1 MSGWVTS
8 AGIPTQ
14 GSIRRLT
21 HPIKITGISRTL
33 KIQIPKK
40 KHHFNTIYLLYSVD
54 EMGKYDIPA
63 SINYVLSVTG
73 QSSLSYVGHSMGCAV
88 FFIAMTYHP
97 ELNSKIDVMVA
108 LAPATANGNSQTSLR
123 YQAPF
128 VNQVLVLVIK

>member
-1 MSGWVTS
+1 
-8 AGIPTQ
+8 
-14 GSIRRLT
+14 
-21 HPIKITGISRTL
+21 
-33 KIQIPKK
+33 
-40 KHHFNTIYLLYSVD
+40 
-54 EMGKYDIPA
+54 MGKYDIPA

-73 QSSLSYVGHSMGCAV
+73 ESSLSYVGHSMGCAV

>member
-1 MSGWVTS
+1 M
-8 AGIPTQ
+8 
-14 GSIRRLT
+14 
-21 HPIKITGISRTL
+21 
-33 KIQIPKK
+33 
-40 KHHFNTIYLLYSVD
+40 FYLLYSVD
-54 EMGKYDIPA
+54 EIGKYDIPA
-63 SINYVLSVTG
+63 SIKYVLSVTG

-128 VNQVLVLVIK
+128 VNQVLVFIIK